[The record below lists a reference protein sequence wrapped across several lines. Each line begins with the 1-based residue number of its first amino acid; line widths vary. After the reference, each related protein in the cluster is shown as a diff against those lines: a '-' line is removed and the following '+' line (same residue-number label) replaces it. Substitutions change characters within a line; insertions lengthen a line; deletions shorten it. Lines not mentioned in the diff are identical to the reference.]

1 MISTRAVRQPL
12 TAESTGV
19 RHRHDVWRTII
30 RHRLAVCSLLVV
42 ILLIAVAVFAP
53 LISPHDPAEQDLS
66 QRLRSPSFMYP
77 VGTDQYGRDLLSRL
91 IYGST
96 ISLSVAVVAVAI
108 LIGLGTLFGGLAGYY
123 GGPLDMLIMRF
134 VDVMLSL
141 PNFFLL
147 VAIVAL
153 FGPSLVTTMLVI
165 GLTSWMWTAR
175 LVRGQFLQ
183 VRGLEY
189 VQAARAG
196 GASDIRI
203 ICRHLLPNTLPI
215 IIVQASLFTS
225 YAILIEASLSFLGLG
240 AQPPT
245 PSWGNMLNEGKAF
258 MRTAWWVM
266 TFPGLAIFI
275 TVLAFNLLGDGLRE
289 ALDPRLRGR

>member
-1 MISTRAVRQPL
+1 LRAWSVL
-12 TAESTGV
+12 
-19 RHRHDVWRTII
+19 I
-30 RHRLAVCSLLVV
+30 RHRLAAGSLAV
-42 ILLIAVAVFAP
+42 ILVLIIVAVAAP
-53 LISPHDPAEQDLS
+53 VIAPHDPADQNLS
-66 QRLRSPSFMYP
+66 LRLRPPSLEYP
-77 VGTDQYGRDLLSRL
+77 IGTDQYGRDLLSRL
-91 IYGST
+91 IYGTT
-96 ISLSVAVVAVAI
+96 ISLSVAVVAVTI
-108 LIGLGTLFGGLAGYY
+108 LIGVGTLLGGLAGYF
-123 GGPLDMLIMRF
+123 GGAVDMLIMRF

-153 FGPSLVTTMLVI
+153 FGPSLVMTMLVI
-165 GLTSWMWTAR
+165 GLTTWMPTAR

-183 VRGLEY
+183 LRGQEY
-189 VQAARAG
+189 IHAARAA
-196 GASDIRI
+196 GASDRRI
-203 ICRHLLPNTLPI
+203 IWRHLLPNTLPM
-215 IIVQASLFTS
+215 IIVQASLYTS

-266 TFPGLAIFI
+266 TFPGMAIFV

>member
-1 MISTRAVRQPL
+1 
-12 TAESTGV
+12 
-19 RHRHDVWRTII
+19 
-30 RHRLAVCSLLVV
+30 V
-42 ILLIAVAVFAP
+42 IVLLIAIAVFAP
-53 LISPHDPAEQDLS
+53 AIAPHDPAAQDLS
-66 QRLRSPSFMYP
+66 LRLKPPSLQFP
-77 VGTDQYGRDLLSRL
+77 IGTDQYGRDLLSRL
-91 IYGST
+91 IYGTT

-108 LIGLGTLFGGLAGYY
+108 LIGVGTLLGGIAGYFGG
-123 GGPLDMLIMRF
+123 PVDMLIMRF

-165 GLTSWMWTAR
+165 GLTSWMGTAR

-183 VRGLEY
+183 LRGQEY
-189 VQAARAG
+189 IHAARAA
-196 GASDIRI
+196 GASDARVIG
-203 ICRHLLPNTLPI
+203 RHLLPNTLPI

-258 MRTAWWVM
+258 MRSAWWVM
-266 TFPGLAIFI
+266 TFPGVAIFV

-289 ALDPRLRGR
+289 VLDPRLRGR